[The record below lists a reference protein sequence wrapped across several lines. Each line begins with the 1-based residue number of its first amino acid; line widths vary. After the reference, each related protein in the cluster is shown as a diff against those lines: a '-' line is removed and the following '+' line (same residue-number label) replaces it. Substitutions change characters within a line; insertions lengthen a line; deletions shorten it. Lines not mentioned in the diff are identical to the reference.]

1 MSGREPGILP
11 VALYVNGAAVSTLNP
26 LPATGGGGGG
36 GGGDVLAVALRT
48 ASSTATVGV
57 SINWFEE

>member
-1 MSGREPGILP
+1 MSGREPGIQP
-11 VALYVNGAAVSTLNP
+11 VALYVNGE
-26 LPATGGGGGG
+26 
-36 GGGDVLAVALRT
+36 T